1 MKHIKIILPFLFCL
15 AFFISILSCRQNN
28 KNKVAE
34 QKQKKDSTGVIY
46 EYDTTK
52 VVLHKSGFYISK
64 NGEVYQRNGI
74 TYDDS
79 TGFWSTHHWLDS
91 TMFFGEY
98 PNRKALKLIIDLETF
113 SRDSTSSFEKDKN
126 HVYYTRASS
135 DGARRCIVD
144 GADSKTFISLEDRYG
159 KDKSHIF
166 YGHEI
171 IKKADLK
178 TFHVVD
184 RDTAR
189 DNKHL
194 YVNGEIVVE

>member
-1 MKHIKIILPFLFCL
+1 LKLFKNISPLFICL
-15 AFFISILSCRQNN
+15 LFFISILSCRQNN
-28 KNKVAE
+28 KNKVTE

-64 NGEVYQRNGI
+64 NGDVYQRNGI
-74 TYDDS
+74 THDDS

-98 PNRKALKLIIDLETF
+98 PNKKALKLIIDLETF
-113 SRDSTSSFEKDKN
+113 SRDSTSSYEKDKN

-135 DGARRCIVD
+135 DGVRRCIVD
-144 GADSKTFISLEDRYG
+144 GADSKTFISLADRYG

-166 YGHEI
+166 YMMEI
-171 IKKADLK
+171 IKGADLK
-178 TFHVVD
+178 TFHVVN

-189 DNKHL
+189 DKKHL
-194 YVNGEIVVE
+194 YVDGDIIEE

>member
-1 MKHIKIILPFLFCL
+1 LKHLKIILPFLFCL

-34 QKQKKDSTGVIY
+34 QKQKKDSTRIRYV
-46 EYDTTK
+46 YDTTK

-64 NGEVYQRNGI
+64 NGEVYQRNSLAIDSAGI
-74 TYDDS
+74 WTTSEY
-79 TGFWSTHHWLDS
+79 LDS

-166 YGHEI
+166 YMMEI
-171 IKKADLK
+171 IKGADLK

-189 DNKHL
+189 DKKHL
-194 YVNGEIVVE
+194 YVDGDIVEE